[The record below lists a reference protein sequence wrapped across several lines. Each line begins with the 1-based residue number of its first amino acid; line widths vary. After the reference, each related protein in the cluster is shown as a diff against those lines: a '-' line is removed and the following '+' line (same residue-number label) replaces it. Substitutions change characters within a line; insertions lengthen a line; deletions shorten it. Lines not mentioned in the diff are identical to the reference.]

1 MEQILQQPFLSRQV
15 SVFGD
20 GVVMKLIVVIAFIVT
35 ATIADLAQAQQSA
48 KMPRVAYL
56 SNARFSEIPYRVAG
70 FRQGLRELGYMEGK
84 NIVVEWRE
92 GTNDQVPALVSE
104 VIGLKVDVIVAAAG
118 SLTRAVKAAS
128 STVPVV
134 MAQDSDPV
142 GNGFVTSLSH
152 PGGNVTGL
160 STLAP
165 ELNGKKLEILK
176 EVTPGISR
184 VAVFVSSNV
193 GDFSHASKKEVELAA
208 AALRLKIHYLDVLTP
223 ADFENAFKEAIK
235 GRAHGALMEV
245 GGPVAI
251 PNRKKTA
258 ELAVK
263 SRLPVMYRRIQDVEA
278 GGLMTYGVN
287 IADLDR
293 RAATYVDKILKGA
306 KPANLPIEQPKKFEL
321 IINLKAAKQIG
332 LMIPP
337 TVLARAD
344 RVIK

>member
-1 MEQILQQPFLSRQV
+1 
-15 SVFGD
+15 
-20 GVVMKLIVVIAFIVT
+20 MKLTVVIAFIVT

-118 SLTRAVKAAS
+118 SLTRAVKAAT

-184 VAVFVSSNV
+184 VAVFVSSNI

-344 RVIK
+344 RVIR

>member
-1 MEQILQQPFLSRQV
+1 
-15 SVFGD
+15 
-20 GVVMKLIVVIAFIVT
+20 MKLTVVIAFIVT

-118 SLTRAVKAAS
+118 SLTRAVKAAT

>member
-1 MEQILQQPFLSRQV
+1 MKKDLFCV
-15 SVFGD
+15 SI
-20 GVVMKLIVVIAFIVT
+20 GVLL
-35 ATIADLAQAQQSA
+35 LALRFSAEAQQSA
-48 KMPRVAYL
+48 KIPRVAYL
-56 SNARFSEIPYRVAG
+56 SNARFSEIPYRVEG
-70 FRQGLRELGYMEGK
+70 FRQGLRELGYIEGK

-92 GTNDQVPALVSE
+92 GTNDQVPALVAE
-104 VIGLKVDVIVAAAG
+104 LIRLKVNVIVAAAG
-118 SLTRAVKAAS
+118 SLTRAAKAAT
-128 STVPVV
+128 STIPIV

-152 PGGNVTGL
+152 PGGNITGL

-176 EVTPGISR
+176 EVTPRISR
-184 VAVFVSSNV
+184 VAVFVSSTV
-193 GDFSHASKKEVELAA
+193 GDFSQVSKKEIELAA
-208 AALRLKIHYLDVLTP
+208 AALKLKIHYLDVLTP

-235 GRAHGALMEV
+235 GRADGALMEV

-263 SRLPVMYRRIQDVEA
+263 SLLPVMYRRTQDVEA
-278 GGLMTYGVN
+278 GGLMSYGVN

-306 KPANLPIEQPKKFEL
+306 KPAELPVEQPKKFEL

-332 LMIPP
+332 LAIPP

-344 RVIK
+344 KVIR

>member
-1 MEQILQQPFLSRQV
+1 
-15 SVFGD
+15 
-20 GVVMKLIVVIAFIVT
+20 MKLTVVIAFIVT

-118 SLTRAVKAAS
+118 SLTRAVKAAT

-193 GDFSHASKKEVELAA
+193 GDFSHVSKKEVELAA

-263 SRLPVMYRRIQDVEA
+263 SRLPVMYRRTQDVEA

-344 RVIK
+344 RVIR

>member
-1 MEQILQQPFLSRQV
+1 MEQILQQPFPSRQAL
-15 SVFGD
+15 VFGD
-20 GVVMKLIVVIAFIVT
+20 GVVMKLTVVIAFIVT

-70 FRQGLRELGYMEGK
+70 FQQGLRELGYMEGK

-332 LMIPP
+332 LMIPT

>member
-1 MEQILQQPFLSRQV
+1 
-15 SVFGD
+15 
-20 GVVMKLIVVIAFIVT
+20 MKLTVVIAFIVT

-118 SLTRAVKAAS
+118 SLTRAVKAAT

-193 GDFSHASKKEVELAA
+193 GDFSHASEKEVELAA

-263 SRLPVMYRRIQDVEA
+263 SRLPVMYRRTQDVEA

-344 RVIK
+344 RVIR

>member
-1 MEQILQQPFLSRQV
+1 
-15 SVFGD
+15 
-20 GVVMKLIVVIAFIVT
+20 MKLTVVIAFIVT

-70 FRQGLRELGYMEGK
+70 FRQGLRESGYMEGK

-118 SLTRAVKAAS
+118 SLTRAVKAAT

-344 RVIK
+344 RVIR

>member
-1 MEQILQQPFLSRQV
+1 
-15 SVFGD
+15 
-20 GVVMKLIVVIAFIVT
+20 MKLTVVIAFIVT

-70 FRQGLRELGYMEGK
+70 FQQGLRELGYMEGK

-118 SLTRAVKAAS
+118 SLTRAVKAAT

>member
-1 MEQILQQPFLSRQV
+1 
-15 SVFGD
+15 
-20 GVVMKLIVVIAFIVT
+20 MKLTVVIAFIVT

-118 SLTRAVKAAS
+118 SLTRAVKAAT

-193 GDFSHASKKEVELAA
+193 GDFSHVSKKEVELAA

-235 GRAHGALMEV
+235 GRADGALMEV

-263 SRLPVMYRRIQDVEA
+263 SRLPVMYRRTQDVEA

-344 RVIK
+344 RVIR

>member
-20 GVVMKLIVVIAFIVT
+20 GVVMKLIVVIAFIVV
-35 ATIADLAQAQQSA
+35 AAFADLAQAQQSA

-118 SLTRAVKAAS
+118 SLTRAVKAAT

-193 GDFSHASKKEVELAA
+193 GDFSHVSKKEVELAA

-263 SRLPVMYRRIQDVEA
+263 SRLPVMYRRTQDVEA

-344 RVIK
+344 RVIR

>member
-20 GVVMKLIVVIAFIVT
+20 GVFMKLIVVIAFIVT

-118 SLTRAVKAAS
+118 SLTRAVKAAT

-152 PGGNVTGL
+152 PGGNITGL

-176 EVTPGISR
+176 EVIPRISR

-193 GDFSHASKKEVELAA
+193 GDFSHVSKKEVELAA

-293 RAATYVDKILKGA
+293 RAATYVDKILKGT

>member
-1 MEQILQQPFLSRQV
+1 
-15 SVFGD
+15 
-20 GVVMKLIVVIAFIVT
+20 VVMKLTVVIAFIVT

-118 SLTRAVKAAS
+118 SLTRAVKAAT

-263 SRLPVMYRRIQDVEA
+263 SRLPVMYRRTQDVEA

>member
-1 MEQILQQPFLSRQV
+1 M
-15 SVFGD
+15 
-20 GVVMKLIVVIAFIVT
+20 VMKLTVVIAFIVT

-118 SLTRAVKAAS
+118 SLTRAVKAAT

>member
-1 MEQILQQPFLSRQV
+1 M
-15 SVFGD
+15 
-20 GVVMKLIVVIAFIVT
+20 VMKLTVVIAFIVT

-104 VIGLKVDVIVAAAG
+104 VIRLKVDVIVAAAG
-118 SLTRAVKAAS
+118 SLTRAVKAAT

-193 GDFSHASKKEVELAA
+193 GDFSHVSKKEVELAA

-278 GGLMTYGVN
+278 GGLMT
-287 IADLDR
+287 
-293 RAATYVDKILKGA
+293 
-306 KPANLPIEQPKKFEL
+306 
-321 IINLKAAKQIG
+321 
-332 LMIPP
+332 
-337 TVLARAD
+337 
-344 RVIK
+344 

>member
-1 MEQILQQPFLSRQV
+1 
-15 SVFGD
+15 
-20 GVVMKLIVVIAFIVT
+20 MKLIVVIAFIVT

-118 SLTRAVKAAS
+118 SLTRAVKAAT

-263 SRLPVMYRRIQDVEA
+263 SRLPVMYRRTQDVEA

-306 KPANLPIEQPKKFEL
+306 KNRLTSL
-321 IINLKAAKQIG
+321 
-332 LMIPP
+332 
-337 TVLARAD
+337 
-344 RVIK
+344 